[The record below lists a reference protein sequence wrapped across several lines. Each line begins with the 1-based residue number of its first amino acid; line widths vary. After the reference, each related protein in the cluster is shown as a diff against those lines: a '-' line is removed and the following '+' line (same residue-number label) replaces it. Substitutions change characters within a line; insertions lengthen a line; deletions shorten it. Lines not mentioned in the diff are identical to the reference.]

1 MLAHVAANAELAEA
15 VIAQMERRVTGP
27 DPATLARIVREQNA
41 ALERYKWD
49 RDTQG
54 LTATTSRLDR
64 EREEASKGVRE
75 LPSAEDAG
83 RFLANLPYL
92 WTVSDPEQRQHL
104 ARALFER
111 IYVMGVEEVRILP
124 TREALEYGWFEA
136 WRGKKALRV
145 PLDAALCVMVGA
157 RGLGPTL
164 RRHLC

>member
-64 EREEASKGVRE
+64 EREEASKVVRE

-92 WTVSDPEQRQHL
+92 WTVSDPE
-104 ARALFER
+104 
-111 IYVMGVEEVRILP
+111 
-124 TREALEYGWFEA
+124 
-136 WRGKKALRV
+136 
-145 PLDAALCVMVGA
+145 
-157 RGLGPTL
+157 
-164 RRHLC
+164 